1 LGGRLFYRGAY
12 TPQEQG
18 MIAVTC
24 QITAKEGQEVALK
37 SALMAQI
44 IACKHHAGLLLYS
57 IHQNTAHTGSFIFYE
72 QWESR
77 EHLDAHLSSPELR
90 AFRERTLPLMENRR
104 IDIWDMLAHEP
115 R

>member
-1 LGGRLFYRGAY
+1 
-12 TPQEQG
+12 

-24 QITAKEGQEVALK
+24 QITAKEGQELALK
-37 SALMAQI
+37 NAFMAQI
-44 IACKHHAGLLLYS
+44 IACTHHAGLVLYS
-57 IHQNTAHTGSFIFYE
+57 VHQNTAHAGSFIFYE

-77 EHLDAHLSSPELR
+77 AALDAHLASPELK

-104 IDIWDMLAHEP
+104 IDIWDMLAREP